1 MNDLRILAIKTS
13 WSYVMKDAEEAGTLF
28 YQKLFRLDPSLRLL
42 FRHDIN
48 AQATKLT
55 NMVTCIIARLQCM
68 DDVKRVITAL
78 AARHVQ
84 YGAKPEH
91 YQTVGQALLW
101 TLESVLVNRWDDD
114 TRTAWMEVYTLVA
127 TTMINAENGLE
138 SVPDK

>member
-1 MNDLRILAIKTS
+1 
-13 WSYVMKDAEEAGTLF
+13 MKDAEEAGTLF